1 MLAEHHTPA
10 VRAAAAWAVGTAVK
24 NSYDYQLWVL
34 ERPSTH
40 PTPLRAKPHQDDAAA
55 AAAAAAVGVDGDAV
69 PAPSTLSTV
78 GDRSCLEHLVALLP
92 SPTAAAARA
101 GYSERPVTVPEE
113 LQRRALY
120 ALSASLRGNTDVQ
133 ETVMGITPATLGWV
147 PTDPAAEIAIEEE
160 EAEAVF
166 VTYLAHAA
174 ADPTYHRANHTT
186 TSDSQAAAAAAA
198 ASVASVAVPPEV
210 RRKVWAVVADMLQVP
225 APSSYLLAPAPLLHP
240 ASMRRADR
248 HAMLQERAYV
258 RQELASAP
266 DLPPGE

>member
-1 MLAEHHTPA
+1 VLASLLAEHHTPA

-40 PTPLRAKPHQDDAAA
+40 PTPLRAKPHQDDAAAAA

-133 ETVMGITPATLGWV
+133 EAVMGITPATLGWV
-147 PTDPAAEIAIEEE
+147 PTDPAAEIANEE

-174 ADPTYHRANHTT
+174 ADPTYRRANHTT
-186 TSDSQAAAAAAA
+186 SSDSQAAAAA

-210 RRKVWAVVADMLQVP
+210 RRKVWAVVADMLQ
-225 APSSYLLAPAPLLHP
+225 
-240 ASMRRADR
+240 
-248 HAMLQERAYV
+248 ERAYV

>member
-1 MLAEHHTPA
+1 
-10 VRAAAAWAVGTAVK
+10 
-24 NSYDYQLWVL
+24 
-34 ERPSTH
+34 
-40 PTPLRAKPHQDDAAA
+40 
-55 AAAAAAVGVDGDAV
+55 
-69 PAPSTLSTV
+69 
-78 GDRSCLEHLVALLP
+78 LLP
-92 SPTAAAARA
+92 TPTAAAARA

-133 ETVMGITPATLGWV
+133 EAVMGITPAALGWNHA
-147 PTDPAAEIAIEEE
+147 DPAAEIANEE

>member
-1 MLAEHHTPA
+1 MLASLLAEHHTPA

-40 PTPLRAKPHQDDAAA
+40 PTPLRAKPLQDN
-55 AAAAAAVGVDGDAV
+55 AAAAVGVDGDTV
-69 PAPSTLSTV
+69 PAPSTLSTD
-78 GDRSCLEHLVALLP
+78 GDRSCLEHLVTLLP
-92 SPTAAAARA
+92 SPSAITRT
-101 GYSERPVTVPEE
+101 GYSGRPAAVPEE

-133 ETVMGITPATLGWV
+133 EAVMSITPATLGWV
-147 PTDPAAEIAIEEE
+147 DADPAAGAVAADEDEEE
-160 EAEAVF
+160 AEAEAVF

-174 ADPTYHRANHTT
+174 ADPTLRRANHTAS
-186 TSDSQAAAAAAA
+186 SDSQAAAAAAA
-198 ASVASVAVPPEV
+198 AAAASVVVPPEV
-210 RRKVWAVVADMLQVP
+210 RRKVWAVVAD
-225 APSSYLLAPAPLLHP
+225 
-240 ASMRRADR
+240 
-248 HAMLQERAYV
+248 MLQERAYV

>member
-1 MLAEHHTPA
+1 MQDFHTIGGWPVLASLLAEHHTPA

-55 AAAAAAVGVDGDAV
+55 AAAAVGVDGDAV
-69 PAPSTLSTV
+69 PAPSTLSTD

-101 GYSERPVTVPEE
+101 GYSERPAAVPEE

-133 ETVMGITPATLGWV
+133 EAVMGITPATLGWV
-147 PTDPAAEIAIEEE
+147 PTDPAAEIANEEE

-174 ADPTYHRANHTT
+174 ADPTYRRANHTAS
-186 TSDSQAAAAAAA
+186 SDSQAAAAAAA
-198 ASVASVAVPPEV
+198 ASVAVPPEV
-210 RRKVWAVVADMLQVP
+210 RRKVWAVVADMLQ
-225 APSSYLLAPAPLLHP
+225 
-240 ASMRRADR
+240 
-248 HAMLQERAYV
+248 ERAYV